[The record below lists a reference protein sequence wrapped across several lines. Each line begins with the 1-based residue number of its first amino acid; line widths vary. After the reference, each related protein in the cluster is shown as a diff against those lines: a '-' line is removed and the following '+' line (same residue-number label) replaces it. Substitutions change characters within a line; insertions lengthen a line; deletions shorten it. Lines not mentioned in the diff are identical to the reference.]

1 MLFELIKGLIKDL
14 DGTDTEEVRSLFP
27 WFLPRGLQ
35 RVGLVSFCPASF
47 SSTHVFVCV
56 CVFLQLA

>member
-35 RVGLVSFCPASF
+35 
-47 SSTHVFVCV
+47 
-56 CVFLQLA
+56 